1 LKETNQHPAA
11 ERLEAYAESRLDGTT
26 MSAVRSH
33 LIGCPR
39 CEAEVDDWRS
49 MFAALATLPRF
60 APAAGFVHRVMAGVE
75 VPRPWQAKASDM
87 LVRVLPKTTR
97 GWAAT
102 AALLALPIL
111 AGGTVM
117 AWLLSRSYIT
127 THGLWVFATDRF
139 AATASKVAGGVVTSM
154 METDVAAWLV
164 TSIGGFFGTAGVRGV
179 GVLACAGAVLTLLS
193 VWILYRFL
201 FRTPHRDSTYVTF
214 SF

>member
-1 LKETNQHPAA
+1 
-11 ERLEAYAESRLDGTT
+11 

-39 CEAEVDDWRS
+39 CEAEVDEWRS

-60 APAAGFVHRVMAGVE
+60 APAVGFVNRVMAGVR
-75 VPRPWQAKASDM
+75 VPRPWQARASDM
-87 LVRVLPKTTR
+87 LVHVLPKTTR

-139 AATASKVAGGVVTSM
+139 AATASKLAGGVVTNM
-154 METDVAAWLV
+154 METDVAALLV

-179 GVLACAGAVLTLLS
+179 GVLAGAGAILTMLS
-193 VWILYRFL
+193 IWILYRFL
-201 FRTPHRDSTYVTF
+201 FRTPHRDSTYVTY